1 LVDIIHGGGGGCG
14 GVAFRYTERP
24 WRGQVID
31 PSKARLLD
39 GTIPTG
45 GTRMICGT
53 CGREAW
59 IGDLVPVNGW

>member
-1 LVDIIHGGGGGCG
+1 MDIEHRVCG

-24 WRGQVID
+24 TRGTVID

-39 GTIPTG
+39 GSTPVG
-45 GTRMICGT
+45 GSLMVCGT

-59 IGDLVPVNGW
+59 IGDLYPAGADW